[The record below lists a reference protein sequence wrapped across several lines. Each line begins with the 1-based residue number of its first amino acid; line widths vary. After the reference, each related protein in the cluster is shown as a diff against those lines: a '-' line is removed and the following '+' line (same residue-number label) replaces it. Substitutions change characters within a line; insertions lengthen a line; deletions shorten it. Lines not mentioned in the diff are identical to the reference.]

1 MAVVPLPFDGGNT
14 GRAGLDLGDAV
25 VGRIVVCNV
34 YKEGYTMPEFNAV
47 ENTLFIP
54 MLGRIY
60 ASEYFQNIL
69 YDEKALSLKDMLP
82 KSLME
87 TGSQNQYTLLA
98 SASRSANMDRYIRD
112 FLRRKP
118 DGIIA
123 ELGCGLE
130 TTFYRN
136 DDGHTR
142 WYAVDLPDVMEY
154 RKTLLPEPERQTYFA
169 DDAFSDDWLRRI
181 RIDAPDAPVL
191 VTAGGLFHYFEEEKV
206 LALLRMLRSFGNM
219 EVVFDSVNKSGMGM
233 LRKKYMKQM
242 GHADAGMFFYVD
254 SAAALARKIGCD
266 DRTIAEEPYYRHID
280 KTGLKLSTKLSMNV
294 SDRFCMVKM
303 VHVK

>member
-1 MAVVPLPFDGGNT
+1 
-14 GRAGLDLGDAV
+14 
-25 VGRIVVCNV
+25 
-34 YKEGYTMPEFNAV
+34 MPEFNAV

-60 ASEYFQNIL
+60 ASEHFQNIL
-69 YDEKALSLKDMLP
+69 YDEKAMSLKDALP
-82 KSLME
+82 KGLVE

-130 TTFYRN
+130 TTSYRN
-136 DDGHTR
+136 DDGNTR
-142 WYAVDLPDVMEY
+142 WYAVDLPDVIEY

-191 VTAGGLFHYFEEEKV
+191 VTVGGLFHYFEEEKV
-206 LALLRMLRSFGNM
+206 LTLLRMLQSFGNL
-219 EVVFDSVNKSGMGM
+219 EVAFDSVSKSGMDM
-233 LRKKYMKQM
+233 MRKKYMKQM

-254 SAAALARKIGCD
+254 SAAALARKIGIDACA
-266 DRTIAEEPYYRHID
+266 IEEPYYRHID
-280 KTGLKLSTKLSMNV
+280 KTGLKLSTKISMNV